1 MADMPERLL
10 DVATRLFAEKG
21 FEGTSVQEIVAAAGV
36 TKGAMYHYFS
46 SKDDL
51 LYEIYHRVLALQMK
65 RLESFAGGPGTVEE
79 RLRGAATDVI
89 ETSLLHMDE
98 LKVFFHSLHLLPAD
112 RRATVRAERRRY
124 HDLFRALVEEGQQA
138 GDFRGDIP
146 ADIAVQYFLSAL
158 NLIGTWYHPGGRLRS
173 EAVSDAY
180 VELLFGGLKK

>member
-51 LYEIYHRVLALQMK
+51 LYEIYHRVLSLQMK
-65 RLESFAGGPGTVEE
+65 RLESFAGASGTVEE

-89 ETSLLHMDE
+89 ETSLLHMDD
-98 LKVFFHSLHLLPAD
+98 LKVFFHSLHLLPAG
-112 RRATVRAERRRY
+112 RRAAVRAERRRY
-124 HDLFRALVEEGQQA
+124 HDLFRALVEEGQETGA
-138 GDFRGDIP
+138 FRADIP

-180 VELLFGGLKK
+180 VELLFSGLK